1 MLKENILVKL
11 NDITVEFSNLEK
23 YYRDIYNNAIDIDDI
38 EEAQKVLADSLIK
51 IRKIKGL
58 KSSID
63 NIIKE
68 INDSNLLETNYNN
81 LNKEIDNVTKVN
93 LDEECEKKVTKDN
106 DISED
111 INESDLEYTS
121 KSPKSIK
128 LFNKI
133 YEIKYWNEV
142 LVKVCEVMLLKEPYI
157 VARFDKEDELN
168 SDIRI
173 NFSYKESD
181 IKFNKKRLS
190 NGLWIETNRSAN
202 DIVRVS
208 KKILELCGYDE
219 NILEINYK

>member
-1 MLKENILVKL
+1 MSKENILVKL

-23 YYRDIYNNAIDIDDI
+23 HYRDIYNNAIDIDDI

-63 NIIKE
+63 NITKE
-68 INDSNLLETNYNN
+68 INESNLFETNYNN

-93 LDEECEKKVTKDN
+93 LDEECEKKATKDN

-111 INESDLEYTS
+111 INESGLEYTF

-133 YEIKYWNEV
+133 YEIKYWNEI
-142 LVKVCEVMLLKEPYI
+142 LVKVCEIMLLKEPYI

-168 SDIRI
+168 SDRRI

-219 NILEINYK
+219 NILEINYR